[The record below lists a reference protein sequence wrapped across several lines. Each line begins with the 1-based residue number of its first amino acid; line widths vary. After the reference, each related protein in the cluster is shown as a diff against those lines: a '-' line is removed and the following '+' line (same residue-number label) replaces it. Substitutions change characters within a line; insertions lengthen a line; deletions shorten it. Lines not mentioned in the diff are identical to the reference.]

1 MRRALLLL
9 ALAAAA
15 CAPEPPEAL
24 GPARR
29 IALGD
34 EAARLLEANLMA
46 AWYPRAIDTVAG
58 GYLSDFDADWNAAG
72 PQRKMIVTQA
82 RHVWTTARAGEFL
95 GDPETWVPR
104 SAHGVDFL
112 ARSMWDGEHGGFFW
126 MVTREGA
133 PVPEP
138 DGRLLKQA
146 YGNAFAIYG
155 LAAYADV
162 SGDPGALSL
171 ARRAF
176 GWLDAHAHDP
186 VHGGYFN
193 YLERDGTPLRAGLAD
208 RPADPGY
215 DPTPPKDQNS
225 SIHLLEAFTELYR
238 VWPDSVLRERLAEML
253 HLVRDTIVAAPG
265 TLQLYFLEDWT
276 PVSYRDSSETKR
288 RANEYLDHVSF
299 GHDVETAY
307 LMLEAAEA
315 LGDVDEVVRSLGV
328 GKRLVDHALR
338 YGWDRERGGFVD
350 AGYYLAGDSTLTV
363 LRDTK
368 NWWAQAEGLNTLLLL
383 GDLYPEDAL
392 AYHARFLEQW
402 AYVSAN
408 LIDHERGGWY
418 EGGLDRQP
426 GLASGPK
433 AHIWKAAYHE
443 GRALMNVARR
453 LGGGG

>member
-1 MRRALLLL
+1 
-9 ALAAAA
+9 
-15 CAPEPPEAL
+15 
-24 GPARR
+24 
-29 IALGD
+29 
-34 EAARLLEANLMA
+34 
-46 AWYPRAIDTVAG
+46 
-58 GYLSDFDADWNAAG
+58 
-72 PQRKMIVTQA
+72 
-82 RHVWTTARAGEFL
+82 
-95 GDPETWVPR
+95 
-104 SAHGVDFL
+104 
-112 ARSMWDGEHGGFFW
+112 
-126 MVTREGA
+126 
-133 PVPEP
+133 
-138 DGRLLKQA
+138 
-146 YGNAFAIYG
+146 
-155 LAAYADV
+155 
-162 SGDPGALSL
+162 
-171 ARRAF
+171 
-176 GWLDAHAHDP
+176 
-186 VHGGYFN
+186 
-193 YLERDGTPLRAGLAD
+193 
-208 RPADPGY
+208 
-215 DPTPPKDQNS
+215 
-225 SIHLLEAFTELYR
+225 
-238 VWPDSVLRERLAEML
+238 VLRERLAEML